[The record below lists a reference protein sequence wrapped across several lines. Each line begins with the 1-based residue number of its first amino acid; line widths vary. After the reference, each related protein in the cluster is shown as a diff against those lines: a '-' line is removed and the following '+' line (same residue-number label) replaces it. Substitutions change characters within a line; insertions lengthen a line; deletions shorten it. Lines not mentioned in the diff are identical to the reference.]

1 MRKLLSLVG
10 AIAALSIVGAA
21 AANEFGGSTV
31 KSVNATFSAPTSSV
45 SWTLTC
51 TGTDG
56 TYSAT
61 RAVYTGTAASSE
73 ATLNGPLTLNT
84 QSLLNTTT
92 GLGTIQGDFTITT
105 STCRVAGSLSS
116 VISAGTVAGLLE
128 ARSTHD
134 GPGLEAN
141 FSANYDATAG
151 FTNGKIGATTG
162 GQAVELLPAS
172 CTPAQ
177 QAGPETIQVNGAV
190 TAVSA
195 TSISAAGVTCVVPA
209 SLTSTATAVHVGDR
223 VSLECTVA
231 NGTTTLAKL
240 GPAKVST
247 DHHGDQNW
255 LRSIV
260 KAWNHGHHSNR

>member
-1 MRKLLSLVG
+1 MKTKPPNPNLS
-10 AIAALSIVGAA
+10 
-21 AANEFGGSTV
+21 T
-31 KSVNATFSAPTSSV
+31 
-45 SWTLTC
+45 
-51 TGTDG
+51 
-56 TYSAT
+56 
-61 RAVYTGTAASSE
+61 E
-73 ATLNGPLTLNT
+73 AG
-84 QSLLNTTT
+84 
-92 GLGTIQGDFTITT
+92 
-105 STCRVAGSLSS
+105 
-116 VISAGTVAGLLE
+116 
-128 ARSTHD
+128 
-134 GPGLEAN
+134 
-141 FSANYDATAG
+141 
-151 FTNGKIGATTG
+151 
-162 GQAVELLPAS
+162 ELH
-172 CTPAQ
+172 
-177 QAGPETIQVNGAV
+177 GAV